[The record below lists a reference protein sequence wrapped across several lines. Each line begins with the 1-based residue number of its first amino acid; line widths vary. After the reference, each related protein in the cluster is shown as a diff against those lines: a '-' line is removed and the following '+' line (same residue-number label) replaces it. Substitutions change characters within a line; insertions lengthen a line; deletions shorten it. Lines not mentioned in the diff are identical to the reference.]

1 MTKGHAYVGG
11 IFQITQLV
19 FSNQS
24 QHQKCIRLL
33 FFLFSISQSAK
44 SQAIKINYSII
55 YCNHFMLM
63 KLLGLIISNLFN
75 SHSTVLVKFK
85 KTKIIWCNSN
95 SLLTVTP
102 GDLVLCKI
110 FHNTLMRSSLQS

>member
-1 MTKGHAYVGG
+1 MTKGHAGG
-11 IFQITQLV
+11 IFQTTQLV

-33 FFLFSISQSAK
+33 FLFSISQSVK
-44 SQAIKINYSII
+44 SQAIEINYSII

-63 KLLGLIISNLFN
+63 KLLGLIVISNLFN

-102 GDLVLCKI
+102 GDLLLCKI
-110 FHNTLMRSSLQS
+110 FHNT